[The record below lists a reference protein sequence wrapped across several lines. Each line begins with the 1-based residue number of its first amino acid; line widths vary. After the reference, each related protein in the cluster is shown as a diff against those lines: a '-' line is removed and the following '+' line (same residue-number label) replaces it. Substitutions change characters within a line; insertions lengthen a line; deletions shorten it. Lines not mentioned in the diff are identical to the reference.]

1 MHFEFATT
9 TRIIFGPGTLKQAG
23 DIAVKSGNK
32 ALLVTGKGGAS
43 PDQLNAILS
52 ASKVDWELVEVVGE
66 PTIEEVEKAIVYA
79 GQKKCDYVIGFGGG
93 SVIDTGKAISAM
105 MTNPGELMDYLEVIG
120 GGKSIIHLAAPL
132 IAIPTTAGTGSE
144 VSSNAVLTVR
154 DRKMKVSMRSPLM
167 IARVALVDPELTYTL
182 PPAVT
187 ASTGMDALAQV
198 LEPYVSK
205 KANPLTDLFCL
216 EGMKRAAKSILMA
229 YTNGND
235 QQAREDMAYAS
246 LLGGLALA
254 NAGLGGV
261 HGFASPIGGMFEAP
275 HGAVCARLL
284 PMVVQTNVNAMRER
298 HPESP
303 ILERYFEIAKILTGN
318 PAATIEDGIALLEA
332 LIKQL
337 HIPALSVYGIKASD
351 LPILVENAAVASSMQ
366 ANPIQLSKVEL
377 SRILESAL

>member
-144 VSSNAVLTVR
+144 VSRNAVLTVR

-366 ANPIQLSKVEL
+366 ANPIQLS
-377 SRILESAL
+377 